1 MSMLTPPSDDDNQVL
16 VLQPAEPAPV
26 VKDEEAPSML
36 EKLTEQDQ
44 REIKSTSLQFVS
56 QVKSLNPNAPEFA
69 SALNDVQTLAQAEVV
84 KATSGSSSILE
95 RSVTSVA
102 GAKRNGSDTTVRVAK
117 TLADLRGTVEDLT
130 PNAADLT
137 GVQKI
142 LGFIPGGKK
151 IRRYFQKYES
161 AQTQIDAIIKS
172 LLAGQDELR
181 KDNAALTE
189 EKKLQWEAMH
199 ELNKYIGLAKQMDA
213 DLSAEV
219 QRMRA
224 AGNVQDANTIEADLL
239 FAVRQRHQDLLT
251 QLAVSIQGYMAME
264 LTRKNNIE
272 LIKGVDRARTTTI
285 QALRTAVIV
294 ANALDNQALVLDQ
307 IDSLNTTTNNMIE
320 QTSVMLRQQTTRV
333 HQQAVNSGVS
343 VETLTRAFDNIYA
356 TLDEI
361 ENFKKNANETMA
373 HTISDLTAQVERA
386 KPQLERARA
395 LEASE
400 KPSAQRQLGR

>member
-1 MSMLTPPSDDDNQVL
+1 MSMLTPPSDDDAQVF
-16 VLQPAEPAPV
+16 VLQAPEPAPV
-26 VKDEEAPSML
+26 VKDNEAPTML
-36 EKLTEQDQ
+36 EPLTPQDKQ
-44 REIKSTSLQFVS
+44 EIKSTSLQFVS
-56 QVKSLNPNAPEFA
+56 QVKTLNPNAPEFA
-69 SALNDVQTLAQAEVV
+69 AALNDVQNLAQAEIV
-84 KATSGSSSILE
+84 KASSGSSSILE
-95 RSVTSVA
+95 RSSTSVA
-102 GAKRNGSDTTVRVAK
+102 GAKRNGSDTTIRVAK

-161 AQTQIDAIIKS
+161 AQSQLDAIIKS

-181 KDNAALTE
+181 KDNAALAE
-189 EKKLQWEAMH
+189 EKKAQWEAMH
-199 ELNKYIGLAKQMDA
+199 ELNKYIGLAEQMDA
-213 DLSAEV
+213 DLTKEV
-219 QRMRA
+219 ERLRA
-224 AGNVQDANTIEADLL
+224 AGDVQSATTIETDLL

-264 LTRKNNIE
+264 LIRKNNNE

-294 ANALDNQALVLDQ
+294 AGALDNQALVLDQ
-307 IDSLNTTTNNMIE
+307 IDSLNSTTNKMIE
-320 QTSVMLRQQTTRV
+320 NTSVMLRQQTTRV

-361 ENFKKNANETMA
+361 ENFKQNANATMA
-373 HTISDLTAQVERA
+373 VTIDALTAQVERA
-386 KPQLERARA
+386 KPQIERARA

-400 KPSAQRQLGR
+400 NPSARRQLGQ